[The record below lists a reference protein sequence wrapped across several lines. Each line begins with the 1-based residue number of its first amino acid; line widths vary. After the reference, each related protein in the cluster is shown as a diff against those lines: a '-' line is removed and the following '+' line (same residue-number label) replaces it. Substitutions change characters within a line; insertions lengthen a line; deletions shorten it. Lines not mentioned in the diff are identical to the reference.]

1 MKKNFILCIG
11 LFLSNMS
18 YAQKFSATLTFKN
31 GKVVNGFADELA
43 KANKKNLLNYKES
56 KDAQKQQ
63 ISLDDLSKIE
73 YKEGNKI
80 AIAEP
85 IAVAELKNDKKWL
98 YKIYDGKLKVYTF
111 SNSDIENTF
120 RNGNFYSKE
129 TEFSV
134 YVFQYKNE
142 PGNIVTSIMDG
153 GPLTINSFQKKAN
166 VKLLL
171 KYFSDKCPKV
181 NEAYERGEIEFKKNP
196 FTFVDYFENNCN

>member
-1 MKKNFILCIG
+1 MKKNIILCIG
-11 LFLSNMS
+11 IFLSNIN
-18 YAQKFSATLTFKN
+18 YAQKFSATLTFKD

-43 KANKKNLLNYKES
+43 KVNKKNLLSYKES
-56 KDAQKQQ
+56 KDAIKQQ
-63 ISLDDLSKIE
+63 VSLDNLSKIE

-85 IAVAELKNDKKWL
+85 IAIAELKNDKKWL

-111 SNSDIENTF
+111 SNVDIENTF
-120 RNGNFYSKE
+120 RNGNLYSKE
-129 TEFSV
+129 TDFSV

-166 VKLLL
+166 LKLLL
-171 KYFSDKCPKV
+171 KYFNDKCPKV
-181 NEAYERGEIEFKKNP
+181 NEAYEKGEIEFKKNP
-196 FTFVDYFENNCN
+196 FTFVDYFEKKCN